1 MKKKLLDFLTPLKL
15 IIYGNMCS
23 VSPSVF
29 LSNLHIVIFIENLE
43 KRPILVYQVHLTIL
57 FVLEKEISEKLI
69 VIHEPPLP
77 C

>member
-29 LSNLHIVIFIENLE
+29 LSNLHIVIFIENTFITC
-43 KRPILVYQVHLTIL
+43 KMIDNQ
-57 FVLEKEISEKLI
+57 
-69 VIHEPPLP
+69 
-77 C
+77 